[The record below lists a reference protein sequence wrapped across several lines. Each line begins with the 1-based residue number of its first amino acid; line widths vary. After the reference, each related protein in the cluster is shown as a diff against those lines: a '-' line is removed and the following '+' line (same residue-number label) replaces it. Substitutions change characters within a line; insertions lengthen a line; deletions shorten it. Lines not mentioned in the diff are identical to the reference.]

1 MNVMKN
7 RENETNY
14 TTIIAMKL
22 LAMSIP
28 GVPSGAIMNNSKK
41 KLNLCVGYYNKS
53 LVHRI

>member
-1 MNVMKN
+1 MKN
-7 RENETNY
+7 WENETNC

-22 LAMSIP
+22 LAMSIH

-41 KLNLCVGYYNKS
+41 KLILCVGYYNKS